1 MNFFRGFSLNTTC
14 SFLVFSLGF
23 VNSVLLADQ
32 LGPEHYGTLRLWAAL
47 VMLGVLFL
55 GEWLSKGNIYVVGRE
70 REREAAI
77 NHTLLYCLV
86 LSALLLL
93 TAPFSLALAKVFVPS
108 ITLVQWILGVC
119 VIAFTVLQ
127 RAGLSVFL
135 GEDRLKPYAL
145 LPVVFI
151 AIYLGGNLVLSQLG
165 YLELERVMGVWVG
178 AVGITGLAIFALF
191 LYRGFRFR
199 WGGRRALGQMLR
211 IGSRGEVC
219 LVLMFLLLKSDLFL
233 IERFLGEK
241 EVGVYGV
248 ATNFTDMMQRVAN
261 IASVILLAKIVRGQ
275 DDTRLSLG
283 VGQGIFVFSL
293 LSAVVLIFGGRLLL
307 SVFFPLY
314 PDAYEP
320 LVWLLPGMLFL
331 GFGAVFNA
339 KLMGEGYPS
348 ITLWAPSIALAVKR
362 GPESMVD
369 PQARAARCRLI
380 YFARVC
386 VVGSTDG
393 LLLLASKPARLAGRL
408 RAALF
413 WASGKADDEATT
425 IRMKEIQS
433 INMRSSY
440 NKPEALEYIFNRKYD
455 SDLRSGN

>member
-1 MNFFRGFSLNTTC
+1 M
-14 SFLVFSLGF
+14 
-23 VNSVLLADQ
+23 
-32 LGPEHYGTLRLWAAL
+32 
-47 VMLGVLFL
+47 
-55 GEWLSKGNIYVVGRE
+55 
-70 REREAAI
+70 
-77 NHTLLYCLV
+77 LYCLV
-86 LSALLLL
+86 LGALLLL

-108 ITLVQWILGVC
+108 ITLVQWVLGVC

-199 WGGRRALGQMLR
+199 WGGRRVLGQMLR

-219 LVLMFLLLKSDLFL
+219 LLLMFLLLKSDLFL

-241 EVGVYGV
+241 EVGMYGV
-248 ATNFTDMMQRVAN
+248 ATNFTDMVQRVAN

-275 DDTRLSLG
+275 DDTRLSFG

-331 GFGAVFNA
+331 GLRGRIQRQANGRGLPLHDPVGTQYRFG
-339 KLMGEGYPS
+339 GQC
-348 ITLWAPSIALAVKR
+348 
-362 GPESMVD
+362 GPEPIVD
-369 PQARAARCRLI
+369 PQAGAAGCRLI

-386 VVGSTDG
+386 IVGNTDG
-393 LLLLASKPARLAGRL
+393 LLLLASKPARLAGYL
-408 RAALF
+408 RAAFF
-413 WASGKADDEATT
+413 WARGKADDETTT
-425 IRMKEIQS
+425 IRLKEI
-433 INMRSSY
+433 
-440 NKPEALEYIFNRKYD
+440 
-455 SDLRSGN
+455 

>member
-32 LGPEHYGTLRLWAAL
+32 LGPEHYGTLRLWTAL

-86 LSALLLL
+86 LGALLLL

-178 AVGITGLAIFALF
+178 AVGITGLVIFALF
-191 LYRGFRFR
+191 SHRGFRFR

-248 ATNFTDMMQRVAN
+248 ATNFTDMVQRVAN

-293 LSAVVLIFGGRLLL
+293 LSAVVLIFSGRLLL

-348 ITLWAPSIALAVKR
+348 MTLWAPSIALAANVALNLWLIPKLGLR
-362 GPESMVD
+362 G
-369 PQARAARCRLI
+369 
-380 YFARVC
+380 
-386 VVGSTDG
+386 
-393 LLLLASKPARLAGRL
+393 
-408 RAALF
+408 AALSTSLAYAL
-413 WASGKADDEATT
+413 WGVLTASYYLRLNRLSWRAVFALSSFGQEEKPTT
-425 IRMKEIQS
+425 PSKES
-433 INMRSSY
+433 
-440 NKPEALEYIFNRKYD
+440 P
-455 SDLRSGN
+455 